1 MTGKLHIVGVGP
13 GHHDHMTFR
22 AKEVIA
28 KSDTIVGYETYVNLV
43 QDLIEGKTVY
53 RYAMTQEVERAHQCI
68 DLAKSGKIVSL
79 VSSGDPGIYGMA
91 GLIYETL
98 AESGW
103 DPKDDLQVEIIPGVS
118 ALNSCASIIGSP
130 LMTDFAV
137 VSMSDLLVPWEII
150 EKRVESA
157 AQGDFVIVIYN
168 PASKKRI
175 HQLQDTRKILL
186 KYRKPTTP
194 VAIIKGAFR
203 DSETIVITNLENLP
217 NYSDQL
223 GMITT
228 VIIGNS
234 STYTY
239 KDLMINPR
247 GYKSKYNLEEQTNP
261 NLKV

>member
-1 MTGKLHIVGVGP
+1 MVGKLYIVGVGP
-13 GHHDHMTFR
+13 GHHDHMTFK
-22 AKEVIA
+22 AKQVIGE
-28 KSDTIVGYETYVNLV
+28 SDTIVGYETYVNLV
-43 QDLIEGKTVY
+43 QDLIEGKTIH
-53 RYAMTQEVERAHQCI
+53 RYAMTQEVERARQCI

-103 DPKDDLQVEIIPGVS
+103 DPNNGLKVEIIPGVS

-150 EKRVESA
+150 VKRVEAA

-186 KYRKPTTP
+186 KYRKSTTP

-203 DSETIVITNLENLP
+203 DSETIVMTNLEDLP
-217 NYSDQL
+217 NHSDQL
-223 GMITT
+223 GMIST

-247 GYKSKYNLEEQTNP
+247 GYKSKYNLEEPTNP
-261 NLKV
+261 KLQL

>member
-1 MTGKLHIVGVGP
+1 
-13 GHHDHMTFR
+13 MTFKAR
-22 AKEVIA
+22 DAIA
-28 KSDTIVGYETYVNLV
+28 ESDTIVGYDTYVNLV

-53 RYAMTQEVERAHQCI
+53 RYAMTQEVERARQCI

-98 AESGW
+98 AEKDW
-103 DPKDDLQVEIIPGVS
+103 NPKDGLQVEIIPGVS
-118 ALNSCASIIGSP
+118 ALNSCASIVGSP

-137 VSMSDLLVPWEII
+137 LSMSDLLVPWEII
-150 EKRVESA
+150 VKRVEAA

-175 HQLQDTRKILL
+175 HQLQDTRQILL
-186 KYRKPTTP
+186 KYRNPETP

-203 DSETIVITNLENLP
+203 ESQTVVLTDLENLP
-217 NYSDQL
+217 EHSDKL
-223 GMITT
+223 GMIST

-234 STYTY
+234 STFTY

-247 GYKSKYNLEEQTNP
+247 GYKSKYNLKPAEI
-261 NLKV
+261 

>member
-1 MTGKLHIVGVGP
+1 MTGKLYIVGVGP

-22 AKEVIA
+22 AKRVIEE
-28 KSDTIVGYETYVNLV
+28 SDTIVGYETYVNLV
-43 QDLIEGKTVY
+43 EDLIDGKDVH

-68 DLAKSGKIVSL
+68 DLAKEGKIVSL

-91 GLIYETL
+91 GLIFEIL

-103 DPKDDLQVEIIPGVS
+103 NPENDLQVELVPGVS
-118 ALNSCASIIGSP
+118 ALNSCASLIGSP

-150 EKRVESA
+150 VKRVEAA
-157 AQGDFVIVIYN
+157 AQGDYVIVIYN
-168 PASKKRI
+168 PSSKKRI

-186 KYRKPTTP
+186 KYRKPNTP

-203 DSETIVITNLENLP
+203 KSQTIVMTDLEHLEEH
-217 NYSDQL
+217 SDKL
-223 GMITT
+223 GMIST
-228 VIIGNS
+228 VIVGNS
-234 STYTY
+234 STYNF

-247 GYKSKYNLEEQTNP
+247 GYTSKYNLQEQKIQN
-261 NLKV
+261 